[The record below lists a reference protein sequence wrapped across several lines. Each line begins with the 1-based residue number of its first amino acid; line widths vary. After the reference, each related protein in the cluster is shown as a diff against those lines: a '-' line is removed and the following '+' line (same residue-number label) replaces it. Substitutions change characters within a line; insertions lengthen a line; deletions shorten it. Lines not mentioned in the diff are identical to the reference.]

1 MLQEEQIRKLTQLKE
16 LLDAGILTE
25 DEFAKEKAKVLGKVE
40 KAPSPAA
47 VNPPQPQPQPRPQ
60 PQPQPQPQVV
70 KPQEVRTT
78 AIPTMEDTAVGPAY
92 VGLSQSLVLPLGIL
106 AILFSILDSTFSY
119 MPVASLFGILSF
131 ACEAV
136 LWVYAFNKLATVPRG
151 KKLGDIPLM
160 IYLYLGGA
168 ALTTLLGELPG
179 EAFSILSFL
188 ALVATLVCGYIAQV
202 RLYKAYSGKMRIYN
216 LVWMIGYAV
225 SFLFSILGTSLVGDV
240 ANVVIYVFFMIALLE
255 TEEAQI

>member
-40 KAPSPAA
+40 QVPSPAA
-47 VNPPQPQPQPRPQ
+47 VNPPQPK

-70 KPQEVRTT
+70 KSQEVRTT

-106 AILFSILDSTFSY
+106 AILFSILDSAFSY
-119 MPVASLFGILSF
+119 MPVASLFGILSL

-136 LWVYAFNKLATVPRG
+136 LWVCAFNKLATVPRG
-151 KKLGDIPLM
+151 KKLGNIPLM
-160 IYLYLGGA
+160 IYLYLGSA
-168 ALTTLLGELPG
+168 ALLNLLSALP
-179 EAFSILSFL
+179 IYQTNIPHVL
-188 ALVATLVCGYIAQV
+188 ALVAALVCGYIANV
-202 RLYKAYSGKMRIYN
+202 RLYKTYSRKMRVFN
-216 LVWMIGYAV
+216 LVWMIGMAI
-225 SFLFSILGTSLVGDV
+225 SFIGGEFDMGFIGDV
-240 ANVVIYVFFMIALLE
+240 ANIAIYVFFMIALLE
-255 TEEAQI
+255 KEEKQI